1 MKKPSKN
8 SLRHLFWMTM
18 IATAIFFTLGILTH
32 TDANGKPPKSK
43 FYDFSDQVIDGEL
56 KKPTALYTNA
66 RKKVEFDRLLNLK
79 KSFMPELMNTA
90 KDKAFK

>member
-1 MKKPSKN
+1 MKKSKRAPY
-8 SLRHLFWMTM
+8 SYFFWLLLLITV
-18 IATAIFFTLGILTH
+18 IFFAMGALSRA
-32 TDANGKPPKSK
+32 DAMAKPPKSK

-79 KSFMPELMNTA
+79 KSFIPNLMNSA
-90 KDKAFK
+90 KDKVLK

>member
-1 MKKPSKN
+1 MKKSKRAPY
-8 SLRHLFWMTM
+8 SYFFWLLLLITV
-18 IATAIFFTLGILTH
+18 IFFAMGVLGH
-32 TDANGKPPKSK
+32 ADAEAKPPKSK

-79 KSFMPELMNTA
+79 KSFMPDLMNTA

>member
-1 MKKPSKN
+1 MSI
-8 SLRHLFWMTM
+8 T
-18 IATAIFFTLGILTH
+18 IFFTLGILTH

-56 KKPTALYTNA
+56 KKPTALYTEG

-79 KSFMPELMNTA
+79 KSLLPDLLETA

>member
-1 MKKPSKN
+1 MKKSN
-8 SLRHLFWMTM
+8 RTSYSYFFWLLLLITV
-18 IATAIFFTLGILTH
+18 IFFAMGALNRA
-32 TDANGKPPKSK
+32 DAMAKPPKSK

-79 KSFMPELMNTA
+79 KSFIPNLMNSA
-90 KDKAFK
+90 KDKVLK